1 MKCPNI
7 TGTSN
12 IVGFWDANNPP
23 TGAFA
28 VSPEWSLHKT
38 PAFDIKHDTMSS
50 AIIVFDAHDG
60 NATYGGASTVQPAS
74 ISVQYLIKY

>member
-12 IVGFWDANNPP
+12 VVGYWNTSSPP
-23 TGAFA
+23 TGAF
-28 VSPEWSLHKT
+28 VSSPEWSLNKT
-38 PAFDIKHDTMSS
+38 LSGGDKNGTNSS
-50 AIIVFDAHDG
+50 AIIVFNAHDD

-74 ISVQYLIKY
+74 ISIQYLIKY